1 MKSFLQNNVTEMYSI
16 HNEGKFVVAE
26 RLIRTLKKKS
36 YKYID
41 MILFLNLLLGID
53 TVLQH

>member
-1 MKSFLQNNVTEMYSI
+1 MKSFLQNNDTEMYSI